1 MLLGWVRFE
10 SLPDRFRFMQ
20 RRQFIALAGAA
31 ACWPRAAYSQAGKV
45 PVIGILLSGNP
56 DPAIYV
62 KGFREALAEAG
73 YVEGQNVRLEV
84 RSAEGKT
91 ALLSERAAEL
101 VRLKVD
107 VIVTSLT
114 LTALAAKQA
123 TSDIPIVMAAAGD
136 PVLTGLVASL
146 TRPGGNITGVSA
158 ASAEIAGKSLE
169 LVREML
175 PSARRLAVLA
185 VKTDPFSKP
194 FVDQVS
200 ESAKALNFEVE
211 PVTVALE
218 TPLDAV
224 VEGFSRNRID
234 ALVVQGGMLR
244 NDLFDLA
251 IKYRLPSFSSNNQI
265 ARAGGLATY
274 SANGA
279 EIQRAAV
286 GYVDKILRGRKPA
299 DLPVALPTRF
309 ELVINLRTAKA
320 IGLTLSPS
328 LLARADEIL
337 E

>member
-1 MLLGWVRFE
+1 MR
-10 SLPDRFRFMQ
+10 

-31 ACWPRAAYSQAGKV
+31 VLWPRAARSQAAKM
-45 PVIGILLSGNP
+45 PVVGVLLLGNP
-56 DPAIYV
+56 DPAIFV

-73 YVEGQNVRLEV
+73 YVEGRNVRLEI

-91 ALLSERAAEL
+91 TLLSERAAEL

-114 LTALAAKQA
+114 PTALAAKQA

-136 PVLTGLVASL
+136 PVQTGLVASL

-158 ASAEIAGKSLE
+158 ASAKIAGKSLE
-169 LVREML
+169 LVREVL

-185 VKTDPFSKP
+185 AQSDPFSGP
-194 FVDQVS
+194 FVEQVS
-200 ESAKALNFEVE
+200 ESARALNFEVE
-211 PVTVALE
+211 PVLVALD
-218 TPLDAV
+218 TPLDAI

-234 ALVVQGGMLR
+234 ALIVQGGMLR
-244 NDLFDLA
+244 KDLFDLA
-251 IKYRLPSFSSNNQI
+251 IKYRLPSFSTNNQI

-274 SANGA
+274 SASGS

-286 GYVDKILRGRKPA
+286 DYVDKILKGRKPA

-320 IGLTLSPS
+320 IGLTLAPS
-328 LLARADEIL
+328 LLARADEII

>member
-1 MLLGWVRFE
+1 MK
-10 SLPDRFRFMQ
+10 
-20 RRQFIALAGAA
+20 RRQFVLYGGAA
-31 ACWPRAAYSQAGKV
+31 ALWPQAALSQAGKV

-56 DPAIYV
+56 DPAIFV

-101 VRLKVD
+101 VRLKVE

-114 LTALAAKQA
+114 PTALAAKQA
-123 TSDIPIVMAAAGD
+123 TSDIPIVMAASGD

-146 TRPGGNITGVSA
+146 TRPGGNVTGVSA
-158 ASAEIAGKSLE
+158 ASAEIAGRSLE
-169 LVREML
+169 LAREVL

-200 ESAKALNFEVE
+200 ESARALNFEVE
-211 PVTVALE
+211 PMTVALE
-218 TPLDAV
+218 TPLDAI
-224 VEGFSRNRID
+224 VEGFPRKGID
-234 ALVVQGGMLR
+234 ALMVQGGMLR
-244 NDLFDLA
+244 KDLFDLA
-251 IKYRLPSFSSNNQI
+251 IKYRLPSFSTNNQI

-279 EIQRAAV
+279 EIQRVAV
-286 GYVDKILRGRKPA
+286 GYVDKILKGRKPA
-299 DLPVALPTRF
+299 DLPVALPTKF
-309 ELVINLRTAKA
+309 ELVVNLKTAKA
-320 IGLTLSPS
+320 IGLTLPS
-328 LLARADEIL
+328 ALLNRADEVI

>member
-1 MLLGWVRFE
+1 MR
-10 SLPDRFRFMQ
+10 
-20 RRQFIALAGAA
+20 RRQFITLAGAA
-31 ACWPRAAYSQAGKV
+31 VLWPRGARSQAAKM
-45 PVIGILLSGNP
+45 PVVGILLLGNP
-56 DPAIYV
+56 DPAIFV

-73 YVEGQNVRLEV
+73 YVEGRNVRLEI

-91 ALLSERAAEL
+91 ALLSELAAEL

-114 LTALAAKQA
+114 PTALAAKQA

-136 PVLTGLVASL
+136 PVQTGLVASL
-146 TRPGGNITGVSA
+146 TRPGGNVTGVSA
-158 ASAEIAGKSLE
+158 ASAKIAGKSLE
-169 LVREML
+169 LVREVL

-185 VKTDPFSKP
+185 VQSDPFSGP
-194 FVDQVS
+194 FVEQVS
-200 ESAKALNFEVE
+200 ESARALNFEVE
-211 PVTVALE
+211 PVLVALE
-218 TPLDAV
+218 TPLDAI
-224 VEGFSRNRID
+224 VEGFSRSRID
-234 ALVVQGGMLR
+234 ALIVQGGMLR
-244 NDLFDLA
+244 KDLFDLA

-274 SANGA
+274 SASGS

-286 GYVDKILRGRKPA
+286 DYVDKILKGRKPA

-320 IGLTLSPS
+320 IGLPLGPT
-328 LLARADEIL
+328 LLARADEII

>member
-1 MLLGWVRFE
+1 MR
-10 SLPDRFRFMQ
+10 
-20 RRQFIALAGAA
+20 RRQFIAFVGAA
-31 ACWPRAAYSQAGKV
+31 ALWTRVAHSQAGKI
-45 PVIGILLSGNP
+45 PVVGILLSGNP
-56 DPAIYV
+56 DPAIFV
-62 KGFREALAEAG
+62 KGFREALTEAG
-73 YVEGQNVRLEV
+73 YVEGQNIHIEV

-114 LTALAAKQA
+114 PTALAAKQA

-136 PVLTGLVASL
+136 PVQTGLVISL
-146 TRPGGNITGVSA
+146 ARPGGNVTGVSA

-169 LVREML
+169 LVREVL

-185 VKTDPFSKP
+185 VQTDPFSKP
-194 FVDQVS
+194 FVNQVS
-200 ESAKALNFEVE
+200 ESARALNFEVE

-218 TPLDAV
+218 TPLDAI
-224 VEGFSRNRID
+224 VEGFARNRID
-234 ALVVQGGMLR
+234 AMIVQGGMLR
-244 NDLFDLA
+244 KDLFDLA

-279 EIQRAAV
+279 EIQRTAV
-286 GYVDKILRGRKPA
+286 GYVDKILKGRKPA
-299 DLPVALPTRF
+299 DLPVALPTKF

-320 IGLTLSPS
+320 IGLTLPPA
-328 LLARADEIL
+328 LLNRADEVI